1 MKTEIFGY
9 VSIWRDYRFLLG
21 IKFFSHML
29 MSLKQLSLGWQKEI
43 VTAADQER
51 RLEKAL
57 KDLAMLK
64 TICVNGK
71 VLELTYVEIL
81 QNITNDRSFQNF
93 KFNYVDRAKTTICNN
108 AVIWTN
114 KVIGCVKSRFEMI
127 HIDISYK

>member
-9 VSIWRDYRFLLG
+9 VSRWRDYQFLLG
-21 IKFFSHML
+21 IRFFSHLL
-29 MSLKQLSLGWQKEI
+29 MSLKELSLGWQKKI

-71 VLELTYVEIL
+71 VLELPYVETL
-81 QNITNDRSFQNF
+81 QNITNDIFS
-93 KFNYVDRAKTTICNN
+93 KF
-108 AVIWTN
+108 
-114 KVIGCVKSRFEMI
+114 
-127 HIDISYK
+127 

>member
-9 VSIWRDYRFLLG
+9 VSRWRDYRFLLG
-21 IKFFSHML
+21 IRFFSHLL
-29 MSLKQLSLGWQKEI
+29 MSLKELSLGWQKKI

-71 VLELTYVEIL
+71 VLELPYVETL
-81 QNITNDRSFQNF
+81 QNITNDIFS
-93 KFNYVDRAKTTICNN
+93 KF
-108 AVIWTN
+108 
-114 KVIGCVKSRFEMI
+114 
-127 HIDISYK
+127 